1 MIHKNPFFNISNYCF
16 QNSQLFAGNCNVYT
30 NIPNTQCDGW
40 AYTSFEDCKQK
51 CINNALPEFC
61 DSGQSSKNCT
71 FAVWDDNPD
80 FPPGWCQL
88 AEDGVCNK
96 ENTQRWGEQ
105 VKIWEKTG
113 KTMISRQRFEH
124 ISKGSPFL
132 SFFI

>member
-1 MIHKNPFFNISNYCF
+1 M
-16 QNSQLFAGNCNVYT
+16 YT
-30 NIPNTQCDGW
+30 KIPNTQCDGW

-51 CINNALPEFC
+51 CINNALPESC
-61 DSGQSSKNCT
+61 DSGESSKNCA
-71 FAVWDDNPD
+71 FAVWDDNAD
-80 FPPGWCQL
+80 FAPGWCQL

-96 ENTQRWGEQ
+96 ENTQPWGEQ

-132 SFFI
+132 PFQNAGTVWAMVFLFKRINENQNIKARKLP